1 MEYTH
6 PVGKLADHAVPS
18 PVLVLLAVQAVL
30 DHLYLI
36 VDLEVLLADFLGQVG
51 AVSLVAGVA
60 LKTGFFAH
68 HQVRRRLFTASATA
82 RCHHAVKLHILLTDL

>member
-1 MEYTH
+1 MSKWNTD

-18 PVLVLLAVQAVL
+18 PVLVLLAVQTVL

-36 VDLEVLLADFLGQVG
+36 VDLEVLLADLLGQVG

-60 LKTGFFAH
+60 LETGLFAH
-68 HQVRRRLFTASATA
+68 HQVRRRLFTASDTA
-82 RCHHAVKLHILLTDL
+82 RCHQSDCTYF